1 MGKFIKPLG
10 TFAKTPNIR
19 IFSLPT
25 VTQTMQNSQQCKNLK
40 ISKIAKNAKGST
52 FCNFANF
59 VVFALLGLLHCL
71 CHYWERKDTNIGS
84 FAFRTKTPILDIFST
99 KMH

>member
-1 MGKFIKPLG
+1 MGKFIEPLG

-40 ISKIAKNAKGST
+40 ISKIAKNA
-52 FCNFANF
+52 
-59 VVFALLGLLHCL
+59 
-71 CHYWERKDTNIGS
+71 
-84 FAFRTKTPILDIFST
+84 
-99 KMH
+99 